1 MRRTSSVAAFPAG
14 RLFCLV
20 GILGLS
26 GLITAGRARAAEA
39 PPPPPWKGG
48 FAVDGTLGTYAPVG
62 KLKRITSPGPW
73 ARLTAGWEFTKWLG
87 VFVAFD
93 AAFLSTD
100 RASPPPGERGYILW
114 GFGGGVRFSL
124 PLGTRWRIPA
134 RFEIGAHKADDNG
147 VLATYSFNDAQS
159 FGVSLGAM
167 TGLEWRAS
175 SRHFG
180 VALEGGVRTDSSM
193 KNSVRAETPLAIL
206 AGVIVRYTL

>member
-1 MRRTSSVAAFPAG
+1 MRRTSFVAATLSSLIGLAALLDAG
-14 RLFCLV
+14 L
-20 GILGLS
+20 
-26 GLITAGRARAAEA
+26 AHAAEA

-48 FAVDGTLGTYAPVG
+48 FAVDGTLGTYAPAG
-62 KLKRITSPGPW
+62 KLKRITGPGPW

-124 PLGTRWRIPA
+124 PLGNRWRIPA
-134 RFEIGAHKADDNG
+134 RFEIGAHKVDDNG

-167 TGLEWRAS
+167 TGLEWRAA

-180 VALEGGVRTDSSM
+180 IAIEGGVRTDAAM
-193 KNSVRAETPLAIL
+193 KNSLHSETPLAIL